1 MTYPDSNQA
10 PIDHDPGQNG
20 PQDSPDTDLNTGQPP
35 DTNDPNVTPPL
46 VVGSAP
52 SPAGSA
58 GATQQGDPT
67 LVPENI
73 PPTQPN
79 LLEEIAVSVK
89 KARLKAGGHIIIAGE
104 FHEAI
109 DKNPH
114 KVEEEKSLHDS
125 VKQLTLRTTREYRPA
140 EVELEKMVASLL
152 EDNLILISSSFA
164 EYAFDT
170 AWEVIESL
178 PYSSTRFQGRI
189 AFEDTIGKDVEF
201 SLQKLCEQR
210 ADSEVE
216 TVLLIDALHSQAETF
231 PASILGNCA
240 RIEAAKQD
248 LRNSKLLLV
257 VVINH
262 QYATE
267 KNLSLPTLYKS
278 FSYWNIPFLEPFFE
292 NVFDDHENLLA
303 EIAKQRAGKK
313 WEEDELSFTQ
323 QVINYYVNDKLRD
336 VIDNGGPK
344 DPETFAE
351 SKLKTTCPVQKTV
364 LYTATFFNEITSP
377 EFCRVVEALLGT
389 RTQLM
394 DAPDI
399 SRNGTTPAKTKIEVP
414 LRRLWDEEKDKIFTE
429 LLVETSTSTDSPR
442 TVSLAEYNLADPL
455 RKRFEKY
462 HRFYLMDQFRALQRT
477 GIFFYPSLR
486 VAKNAT
492 QLAVELAQLYPD
504 EFNEGWI
511 VALVK
516 CIREYYGEGASD
528 GDQADNTM
536 FRFLSKTH
544 PGAFNVAFARVSEV
558 CQRFLEVPQQKN
570 VVPNS
575 LEYLMQTGYQHE
587 VLLLI
592 KQLKFNQDF
601 DDWYWLKQLLNRG
614 NSKTQ
619 YLTSNYIISYLKQM
633 GTRVYDGLKKIGAWL
648 PPTERSTYSE
658 FELFI
663 FRVLIKYCLDT
674 TDAFKEKHYGKW
686 PSRYA
691 LFNLTDEESANT
703 NLSLLARWLLHPGV
717 DRTLA
722 GLNVGTRI
730 TLIGILLAE
739 WSFILLGTPST
750 ATNKNG
756 KEVPRRESSENWS
769 ASQTFKVLVK
779 QFFDQLDPRQE
790 LELLKCWTE
799 LEGALFKLA
808 NSHLIDD
815 DEYKELKWKSAL
827 IQRLIS
833 ELRLASATAKPR
845 YKELSRRRGFGSAA

>member
-1 MTYPDSNQA
+1 MTYPASNQA
-10 PIDHDPGQNG
+10 LTDHESGQTG
-20 PQDSPDTDLNTGQPP
+20 PQDSPKTDLIECQQPG
-35 DTNDPNVTPPL
+35 TNDPPVT
-46 VVGSAP
+46 SAP
-52 SPAGSA
+52 PAGSA
-58 GATQQGDPT
+58 PPLAAEQPGTSTTTVAI
-67 LVPENI
+67 NI
-73 PPTQPN
+73 PGTTSSNGPTT
-79 LLEEIAVSVK
+79 V
-89 KARLKAGGHIIIAGE
+89 AGVLNIINHADE
-104 FHEAI
+104 S
-109 DKNPH
+109 H
-114 KVEEEKSLHDS
+114 KGEEEKSLHDS
-125 VKQLTLRTTREYRPA
+125 VKQLTSRTTREYRPA
-140 EVELEKMVASLL
+140 EADLQNMVASLL
-152 EDNLILISSSFA
+152 EDNLILVSSSFA

-189 AFEDTIGKDVEF
+189 AFEDTLGKNVEF

-210 ADSEVE
+210 ADVEVE
-216 TVLLIDALHSQAETF
+216 TVLLVDAQHSQADTF

-240 RIEAAKQD
+240 RVEAAKQD
-248 LRNSKLLLV
+248 LRNSRLLLV

-262 QYATE
+262 EYATE
-267 KNLSLPTLYKS
+267 KKLSQPSIYKS
-278 FSYWNIPFLEPFFE
+278 FSYWNIPFLEPFFKAIY
-292 NVFDDHENLLA
+292 DDHEYLLA
-303 EIAKQRAGKK
+303 EIAKQVAGRK

-323 QVINYYVNDKLRD
+323 QIINYYVNDKLRT

-344 DPETFAE
+344 NPETFAE
-351 SKLKTTCPVQKTV
+351 SKLTTACPVQKTV

-389 RTQLM
+389 RTILM

-399 SRNGTTPAKTKIEVP
+399 SRNGTTPAKSKIEVP
-414 LRRLWDEEKDKIFTE
+414 LRRLWDEEKDEIFTE

-442 TVSLAEYNLADPL
+442 TVSLAEYNLAEPL

-462 HRFYLMDQFRALQRT
+462 HRFYLMDQFRALQNT

-486 VAKNAT
+486 VARNTT

-516 CIREYYGEGASD
+516 CIRKYFADGSSD

-536 FRFLSKTH
+536 FRFLSNTQ

-558 CQRFLEVPQQKN
+558 CQRFLELPQHKN

-575 LEYLMQTGYQHE
+575 LEYLMQTGYQQE
-587 VLLLI
+587 VLWLI
-592 KQLKFNQDF
+592 KQLKFNEDF

-619 YLTSNYIISYLKQM
+619 YLTYYYMISYLKQM
-633 GTRVYDGLKKIGAWL
+633 GTRVYDGLKRIAEWL
-648 PPTERSTYSE
+648 PPTDRSAYSE

-674 TDAFKEKHYGKW
+674 TNTFKEKHYGKW

-691 LFNLTDEESANT
+691 LFNLPDEESANT
-703 NLSLLARWLLHPGV
+703 NLSMLARWLLHPGV

-722 GLNVGTRI
+722 SLKVGTRI

-739 WSFILLGTPST
+739 WSFILLGTPSVSQT
-750 ATNKNG
+750 SKNE
-756 KEVPRRESSENWS
+756 KEAPRKESSGSWS
-769 ASQTFKVLVK
+769 ASQTFGVLVK

-799 LEGALFKLA
+799 LEGALFKLG

-815 DEYKELKWKSAL
+815 EAYKELKWKSAL

-833 ELRLASATAKPR
+833 ELKLASRTAKPM
-845 YKELSRRRGFGSAA
+845 KEFPRRLTSSSAA

>member
-1 MTYPDSNQA
+1 MTYPGSTEPPTDQHSPELA
-10 PIDHDPGQNG
+10 PGVG
-20 PQDSPDTDLNTGQPP
+20 PQPGPD
-35 DTNDPNVTPPL
+35 DPAVMP
-46 VVGSAP
+46 AP
-52 SPAGSA
+52 PAGSA
-58 GATQQGDPT
+58 PPQVGANGANPEHDQQPATPGT
-67 LVPENI
+67 NVAINI
-73 PPTQPN
+73 PGQTTSAGPTT
-79 LLEEIAVSVK
+79 
-89 KARLKAGGHIIIAGE
+89 IAGVLNV
-104 FHEAI
+104 FNNA
-109 DKNPH
+109 DQSH

-140 EVELEKMVASLL
+140 EADLKKMVASLL

-178 PYSSTRFQGRI
+178 PYSNTRFQGRI
-189 AFEDTIGKDVEF
+189 AFEDTIGKNVDF

-216 TVLLIDALHSQAETF
+216 TVLLVDAQHSQADTF

-248 LRNSKLLLV
+248 LRNSKLLLI

-262 QYATE
+262 EYATE
-267 KNLSLPTLYKS
+267 KKLSQPNLSYKS
-278 FSYWNIPFLEPFFE
+278 FSYWHIPFLEPFLK
-292 NVFDDHENLLA
+292 NNFDDYENLLVK
-303 EIAKQRAGKK
+303 IAKQRAGRK

-323 QVINYYVNDKLRD
+323 QVVNYYVNDKLRD

-351 SKLKTTCPVQKTV
+351 SRLKTACPVQKTV

-389 RTQLM
+389 RTLLM

-399 SRNGTTPAKTKIEVP
+399 TRNGTTPAKTKIEVP
-414 LRRLWDEEKDKIFTE
+414 LRRLWDEEKDELFTE
-429 LLVETSTSTDSPR
+429 LLVETSTSNESPR
-442 TVSLAEYNLADPL
+442 TVSLAEYNLAEPL

-462 HRFYLMDQFRALQRT
+462 HRFYLMDQFRALQHS

-486 VAKNAT
+486 VAKNTT
-492 QLAVELAQLYPD
+492 QLAVELAHLYPD

-511 VALVK
+511 VAMVK
-516 CIREYYGEGASD
+516 CIRKHFAEGVAD
-528 GDQADNTM
+528 ADQADTM
-536 FRFLSKTH
+536 FRFLSNAQ

-558 CQRFLEVPQQKN
+558 CQRFLELPQQKS

-592 KQLKFNQDF
+592 KQLKFNPDF
-601 DDWYWLKQLLNRG
+601 DDWYWLKQLLNQS

-619 YLTSNYIISYLKQM
+619 YLTYYYIISYLKQM
-633 GTRVYDGLKKIGAWL
+633 GTRVYDGLKKIAEWL
-648 PPTERSTYSE
+648 PPTDRANYSE
-658 FELFI
+658 FHLFI

-691 LFNLTDEESANT
+691 LFNLADEESANT

-717 DRTLA
+717 DQSLKS
-722 GLNVGTRI
+722 LNVGTRI
-730 TLIGILLAE
+730 TLVGILLAE
-739 WSFILLGTPST
+739 WSFILLGTPSVST
-750 ATNKNG
+750 SKNG
-756 KEVPRRESSENWS
+756 KEAPRRESSESWS

-799 LEGALFKLA
+799 LQGTLFKLG
-808 NSHLIDD
+808 NSHLLDD
-815 DEYKELKWKSAL
+815 NEYKELKWKSAL
-827 IQRLIS
+827 IERLIS
-833 ELRLASATAKPR
+833 ELRIASATPKPMV
-845 YKELSRRRGFGSAA
+845 KEFSRSLSTSSAA

>member
-1 MTYPDSNQA
+1 MTYPGSNQA
-10 PIDHDPGQNG
+10 PIDLQTGQTG
-20 PQDSPDTDLNTGQPP
+20 PQGSPDLAPGAGPQPGTDDST
-35 DTNDPNVTPPL
+35 VTP
-46 VVGSAP
+46 AP
-52 SPAGSA
+52 PAGSPPPQA
-58 GATQQGDPT
+58 GANGANPGGDQQPARPT
-67 LVPENI
+67 TNVAINI
-73 PPTQPN
+73 PGKTSSNGPTT
-79 LLEEIAVSVK
+79 
-89 KARLKAGGHIIIAGE
+89 IAGVLYQINN
-104 FHEAI
+104 A
-109 DKNPH
+109 DQPH

-125 VKQLTLRTTREYRPA
+125 VKQLTSRTTREYRPA
-140 EVELEKMVASLL
+140 EADLQKMVVSLL

-178 PYSSTRFQGRI
+178 PYSDTRYKGRI
-189 AFEDTIGKDVEF
+189 AFEDTIGKNVEF

-210 ADSEVE
+210 ADGEVE
-216 TVLLIDALHSQAETF
+216 TVLLVDALHSQADTF

-240 RIEAAKQD
+240 RVEAAKQD

-262 QYATE
+262 EYATE
-267 KNLSLPTLYKS
+267 KNLSQPNLSYKS
-278 FSYWNIPFLEPFFE
+278 FSYWNIPFLEPFFKSI
-292 NVFDDHENLLA
+292 FDDHEKLLA
-303 EIAKQRAGKK
+303 EIAKQRAGRK

-323 QVINYYVNDKLRD
+323 QVINYYANDKLRT

-344 DPETFAE
+344 NPETFAE
-351 SKLKTTCPVQKTV
+351 TKLTTACPVQKTV
-364 LYTATFFNEITSP
+364 LYTATFFSEITSP

-389 RTQLM
+389 RTILM
-394 DAPDI
+394 DAPEI

-414 LRRLWDEEKDKIFTE
+414 LRRLWDEEKDEIFTE

-442 TVSLAEYNLADPL
+442 TVSLAEYNLAEPL

-462 HRFYLMDQFRALQRT
+462 HRFYLIDQFRALQHS

-486 VAKNAT
+486 VAKNTT

-516 CIREYYGEGASD
+516 CIRKHFAEGVTD
-528 GDQADNTM
+528 EDQADNTM
-536 FRFLSKTH
+536 FRFLSNTQ
-544 PGAFNVAFARVSEV
+544 PGAFNVAFARVSDI
-558 CQRFLEVPQQKN
+558 CQRFLEVPQQKS

-575 LEYLMQTGYQHE
+575 LEYLMQTGYQPE

-619 YLTSNYIISYLKQM
+619 YLTYYYIISYLKQM
-633 GTRVYDGLKKIGAWL
+633 GTRVYDGLKKISEWL
-648 PPTERSTYSE
+648 PPTDRSTYSE
-658 FELFI
+658 FELFV

-674 TDAFKEKHYGKW
+674 TDAFKAKHYGKW

-691 LFNLTDEESANT
+691 LFNLSDEETANV

-739 WSFILLGTPST
+739 WSFILLGTPGVST
-750 ATNKNG
+750 GKNG
-756 KEVPRRESSENWS
+756 KETPRRESSENWS

-779 QFFDQLDPRQE
+779 QFFDRLDPRQE

-799 LEGALFKLA
+799 LDGALFKLG

-815 DEYKELKWKSAL
+815 DQYKELEWKSEL

-833 ELRLASATAKPR
+833 ELRLASTTPKPMV
-845 YKELSRRRGFGSAA
+845 KEFPRRLGTKSAA

>member
-1 MTYPDSNQA
+1 MTYPGSNQA
-10 PIDHDPGQNG
+10 P
-20 PQDSPDTDLNTGQPP
+20 TDQHTGQAGSQGSPELASGAGPEPAP
-35 DTNDPNVTPPL
+35 DDPSVIPPPL
-46 VVGSAP
+46 DGSASP
-52 SPAGSA
+52 PAGSN
-58 GATQQGDPT
+58 GATQPGEPQSGT
-67 LVPENI
+67 SNTNVAINI
-73 PPTQPN
+73 PGETNSNGPTT
-79 LLEEIAVSVK
+79 
-89 KARLKAGGHIIIAGE
+89 IAGVLYQ
-104 FHEAI
+104 I
-109 DKNPH
+109 NNTDQSH

-125 VKQLTLRTTREYRPA
+125 VKQLTSRTTREYRPA
-140 EVELEKMVASLL
+140 EDDLQKMVASLL

-178 PYSSTRFQGRI
+178 PHSDTRYKGRI

-216 TVLLIDALHSQAETF
+216 TVLLVDALHSQAETF

-262 QYATE
+262 EYAIE
-267 KNLSLPTLYKS
+267 KNLSQPTLSYKS
-278 FSYWNIPFLEPFFE
+278 LCYWNIPFLKPFFE
-292 NVFDDHENLLA
+292 NVFADHEALLA
-303 EIAKQRAGKK
+303 EIAIQRAGRK

-323 QVINYYVNDKLRD
+323 QIINYYVNDKLRD

-351 SKLKTTCPVQKTV
+351 TKLKTACPVLKTV

-389 RTQLM
+389 RTLLM

-399 SRNGTTPAKTKIEVP
+399 NRNGATPATSKVEVP
-414 LRRLWDEEKDKIFTE
+414 LRRLWDEEKDELFTE

-442 TVSLAEYNLADPL
+442 TVSLAEYNLAEPL

-462 HRFYLMDQFRALQRT
+462 HRFYLIDQFRALQNT

-486 VAKNAT
+486 VAKNTT
-492 QLAVELAQLYPD
+492 QLAVELAHLYPD

-516 CIREYYGEGASD
+516 CIRKYFAEGVSD
-528 GDQADNTM
+528 ADLANTM
-536 FRFLSKTH
+536 FRFLSNTQ
-544 PGAFNVAFARVSEV
+544 PGAFNVAFARISEV
-558 CQRFLEVPQQKN
+558 CKRFLEAPQQKS

-601 DDWYWLKQLLNRG
+601 DEWYWLKQLLNRG

-619 YLTSNYIISYLKQM
+619 YLTYYYIISYLKQM
-633 GTRVYDGLKKIGAWL
+633 GPRVYDGLKKIAEWL
-648 PPTERSTYSE
+648 PPTDRSTYSE

-691 LFNLTDEESANT
+691 LFNVTDEESANT

-717 DRTLA
+717 DHTLK

-739 WSFILLGTPST
+739 WSFILLGTPSVST
-750 ATNKNG
+750 SKNG
-756 KEVPRRESSENWS
+756 KEAPRRESSESWS

-779 QFFDQLDPRQE
+779 QFFDQLDPQQE
-790 LELLKCWTE
+790 IELLECWTE
-799 LEGALFKLA
+799 LQRALFKLGDP
-808 NSHLIDD
+808 HLLDD
-815 DEYKELKWKSAL
+815 KEYKELKWKSAM
-827 IQRLIS
+827 IERLMS
-833 ELRLASATAKPR
+833 ELRIASTTPKPMVKKFLR
-845 YKELSRRRGFGSAA
+845 SLSSSAA